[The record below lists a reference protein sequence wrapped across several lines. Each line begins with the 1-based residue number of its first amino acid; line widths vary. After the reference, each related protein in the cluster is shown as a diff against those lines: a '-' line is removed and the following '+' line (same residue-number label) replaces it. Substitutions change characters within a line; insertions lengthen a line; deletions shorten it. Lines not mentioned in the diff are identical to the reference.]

1 MLIINQIGAAVFTA
15 IATALIAV
23 IILEPSNNK
32 RAIHS
37 ESNWRSELLKLCWIK
52 IITDEDILK
61 LRPLVSPYFKD
72 KQMSDGNI
80 LDIDNVII
88 EFCQTYYQ
96 NLFKKDIEKI
106 SLEFRVLARTLL
118 KYDWNY
124 SQHKDAEEYNEELLE
139 NLQSFL
145 KKEDEKLLKKY
156 SREDMPT
163 V

>member
-1 MLIINQIGAAVFTA
+1 MIIINQIGAAILTA
-15 IATALIAV
+15 IATTLITV

-61 LRPLVSPYFKD
+61 LRSLVNPYFKD
-72 KQMSDGNI
+72 KQISDGNI

-124 SQHKDAEEYNEELLE
+124 SQHNNAEECNKELLE

-145 KKEDEKLLKKY
+145 KQEDEKLLKNYNK
-156 SREDMPT
+156 EKMPT
-163 V
+163 L